1 MGVIAWDQGNL
12 RCGFVVTRRLP
23 RLPCK
28 ARFCCLRG
36 FLRRGSFG
44 IVETMATR
52 IRPASA
58 SDREQILAL
67 APRLTDGVAEWRD
80 PRAVRRGVTGWVQDS
95 LDGSNRHDQAVLVAD
110 RDGAVCGFVSVGMRK
125 HWSGDLDGYIGELVV
140 SHEAEGAG
148 IGSDLIR
155 AAIEWSREQELDRV
169 SVDTGA
175 ANTRAR
181 DLYRKLGFSEESI
194 TFSIA
199 TDQDSTSTD

>member
-1 MGVIAWDQGNL
+1 
-12 RCGFVVTRRLP
+12 
-23 RLPCK
+23 
-28 ARFCCLRG
+28 
-36 FLRRGSFG
+36 
-44 IVETMATR
+44 
-52 IRPASA
+52 
-58 SDREQILAL
+58 
-67 APRLTDGVAEWRD
+67 
-80 PRAVRRGVTGWVQDS
+80 
-95 LDGSNRHDQAVLVAD
+95 
-110 RDGAVCGFVSVGMRK
+110 MRK